1 MQLTPPQG
9 TGIGA
14 GGAISTAGMTPKA
27 GETASPF
34 DDIVQVTAQAVGNVE
49 ASMANADMYATRM
62 ALGEDVDIHSAMLA
76 MEQASIAVDMTLQI
90 RNRAL
95 EAYREIIS
103 MQV

>member
-9 TGIGA
+9 IATGAAGA
-14 GGAISTAGMTPKA
+14 TSAFAAPTRS
-27 GETASPF
+27 ASPF
-34 DDIVQVTAQAVGNVE
+34 DDFVEITSQAANNVQQ
-49 ASMANADMYATRM
+49 SMANADQFATRL
-62 ALGEDVDIHSAMLA
+62 AVGEDVDIHSAIVA
-76 MEQASIAVDMTLQI
+76 MEQASIAVEMTLQV

>member
-9 TGIGA
+9 ATA
-14 GGAISTAGMTPKA
+14 GGLGSASAMTPA
-27 GETASPF
+27 SQTASPF
-34 DDIVQVTAQAVGNVE
+34 DDFVQITAQAAGNVE
-49 ASMANADMYATRM
+49 AALANADQFATRL
-62 ALGEDVDIHSAMLA
+62 AVGEDVDIHSAILA

>member
-1 MQLTPPQG
+1 MMSIPLIPSQG
-9 TGIGA
+9 GSAGNIGA
-14 GGAISTAGMTPKA
+14 TSGFTPA
-27 GETASPF
+27 SQTASPF
-34 DDIVQVTAQAVGNVE
+34 DDFIQVTAQAAGNVE
-49 ASMANADMYATRM
+49 ATMANADQYATRL
-62 ALGEDVDIHSAMLA
+62 AAGEDVDIHSAIVA

>member
-9 TGIGA
+9 ATAAALGSAGA
-14 GGAISTAGMTPKA
+14 LPSAGQ
-27 GETASPF
+27 TASPF
-34 DDIVQVTAQAVGNVE
+34 DDIIEITSQAAGNVE
-49 ASMANADMYATRM
+49 AAMANADQYATRL
-62 ALGEDVDIHSAMLA
+62 AVGEDVDIHSAILA

>member
-9 TGIGA
+9 ATAA
-14 GGAISTAGMTPKA
+14 GLGSAAGVTPA
-27 GETASPF
+27 ARTASPF
-34 DDIVQVTAQAVGNVE
+34 DDIVQITSQAAGNVE
-49 ASMANADMYATRM
+49 AALANADQFATRM
-62 ALGEDVDIHSAMLA
+62 AVGEDVDIHSAILA

>member
-9 TGIGA
+9 ATAA
-14 GGAISTAGMTPKA
+14 GLGSASGLTPAASK
-27 GETASPF
+27 TASPF
-34 DDIVQVTAQAVGNVE
+34 DDFAQLAAQAAGNVE
-49 ASMANADMYATRM
+49 ASLANADQFATRL
-62 ALGEDVDIHSAMLA
+62 AVGEDVDIHSAILA

-90 RNRAL
+90 RNRAM

>member
-9 TGIGA
+9 IQAGSIGNASGI
-14 GGAISTAGMTPKA
+14 TPA
-27 GETASPF
+27 SQSASPF
-34 DDIVQVTAQAVGNVE
+34 DDIIEITSQAAGNVE
-49 ASMANADMYATRM
+49 AAMANADQFATRL
-62 ALGEDVDIHSAMLA
+62 AVGEDVDIHSAILA

-90 RNRAL
+90 RNRAM

>member
-9 TGIGA
+9 ATAA
-14 GGAISTAGMTPKA
+14 GLGSTSGMSPASK
-27 GETASPF
+27 TASPF
-34 DDIVQVTAQAVGNVE
+34 DDIVEITAQAAGNVE
-49 ASMANADMYATRM
+49 AAMATADQYATRL
-62 ALGEDVDIHSAMLA
+62 AVGEDVDIHSAILA
-76 MEQASIAVDMTLQI
+76 MEKASIAVDMTLQI